1 MIHLKTYESAEN
13 KRLYRQDSTPRW
25 ENLNRNWWLNIFQDD
40 FFDKLFHLNTMTIS
54 FCQGGDCER
63 LMATPVV
70 DYFGDLGTDPI
81 SGKLA
86 AKYLDTTREL
96 LEVLGGLHK
105 VGHSGA
111 ILSQPKNR
119 MYMVTTGTN
128 PKQAGSFDRVLRTN
142 LADVHYLELEYTEGE
157 EQRWLSGNIKML
169 FLPDDWVAV
178 YFRHASAKR
187 FTLSETFICDGLEG
201 VKQLIT
207 DIKTK
212 PKGS

>member
-1 MIHLKTYESAEN
+1 MRHLKTYESAEN

-25 ENLNRNWWLNIFQDD
+25 ENLNRNL
-40 FFDKLFHLNTMTIS
+40 FDKLFHLNTMTIS

-63 LMATPVV
+63 LMAVPVV

-86 AKYLDTTREL
+86 AKYLDAAREL
-96 LEVLGGLHK
+96 PDMLDYKETHL
-105 VGHSGA
+105 GA
-111 ILSQPKNR
+111 ILSAPNGR
-119 MYMVTTGTN
+119 MYKATTEGN
-128 PKQAGSFDRVLRTN
+128 HPKQTESFDRVLRTN
-142 LADVHYLELEYTEGE
+142 LADVHYLDLVYTKGE
-157 EQRWLSGNIKML
+157 RQIWSYGKIQML
-169 FLPDDWVAV
+169 FLPDDWVSV
-178 YFRHASAKR
+178 YFRFYGAKR

-207 DIKTK
+207 DFKTK